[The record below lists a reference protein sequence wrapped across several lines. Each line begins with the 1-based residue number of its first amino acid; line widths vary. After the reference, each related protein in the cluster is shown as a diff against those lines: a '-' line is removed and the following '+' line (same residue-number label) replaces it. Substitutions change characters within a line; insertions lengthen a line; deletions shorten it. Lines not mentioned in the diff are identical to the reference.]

1 MKERHAAVGPS
12 GAIARVFQ
20 DSKLT
25 PLLAGIAILVGLVV
39 ILITPKEEEPQIEV
53 TMVDIL
59 VAFPG
64 AGVSEVE
71 NLIATPAEQVLSEV
85 KGIEHIYSVSRPGQ
99 AVITLEYEVGLPR
112 QEALV
117 RTYNQVYSNQDWLP
131 PDLGTRQPL
140 VKPRGIDDVPVMT
153 LTLFDP
159 DERHGG
165 EELTRLAHLLEVA
178 LKRIPGTRD
187 VYTIGGIADR
197 VEVRLDPARL
207 NGVGLTL
214 DDLQNALAAA
224 NTSSRETRVTRDGLS
239 LPLQA
244 GTLLEEVADV
254 RHLVVGMHQG
264 AAIRLSDVAEIRRGG
279 TVPERSVMMGF
290 GPAQDTDRPEFS
302 PGHLYPAVTLAI
314 AKKAGE
320 NAIDI
325 TTAIETRLGELTNR
339 LLPPDIEVVVS
350 RDYGKTATDKTRT
363 LIRDLV
369 TATLAVML
377 LVLAAMGW
385 RQALIVGTS
394 VLITL
399 LLTLVFSW
407 AWGFTLNRVS
417 LFALIFSIGILVD
430 DGIVI
435 TENIN
440 RRLASSRASARHV
453 VPLAVDEV
461 GTPTIMASLTIMAA
475 LIPMAFVS
483 GLMGPYMRPI
493 PINASAGMVISQLV
507 AFVVAPWLAMRLL
520 ARKRDTQHRDTQNR
534 DKKPRAMQATESKD
548 VAPQATDV
556 EQNTQEEGPGDEG
569 PGDEDT
575 KDQPSSGNNHSA
587 TGVNPLLQRL
597 FQALLGP
604 FLGRHPWRRRLLGLG
619 LLGLLLGAIAL
630 PVFQLVI
637 LKMLPFDNKSELQ
650 VVVDMPE
657 HTPMEQTQRVLLD
670 MGRYLESVPEI
681 AHWQSY
687 AGTASPINF
696 NGLVRQYYLREAPY
710 QGDIQITLADKTS
723 RQRSSHAIALAL
735 RDPLQAI
742 GERHAARVKIVEVPP
757 GPPVL
762 SPVVAEVYAV
772 TPEQRAALAR
782 HLAEQ
787 MREVKGLVDID
798 TTLHAPTRKW
808 NVVVDRDRAARLG
821 VSQAQVVMALQT
833 SLEGSAASYLHDP
846 QAKYPVPIRLI
857 LEEGD
862 KAQPARLLSLAV
874 RSRDGSR
881 VPLAS
886 IAEIQEVE
894 WAGVRYHKDLL
905 PVTYVTADMAG
916 EIDSPLYGMF
926 RMVERLSD
934 QQSAPQQTF
943 IRQPVLPESASL
955 KWDGEW
961 QITYETFRD
970 MGLAYSVGVFMIFV
984 LLVAQFRSYLLPL
997 LVMAPIPLTLIG
1009 IMPGHALLD
1018 REFTATSMIGMIA
1031 LAGIIVRNSI
1041 LLVVFIRQLRDE
1053 GVALDDAVV
1062 LAGAVRLK
1070 PIALTAV
1077 SAMLGAFF
1085 ILADP
1090 IFNGLAISLIFG
1102 LAASTLLT
1110 LLVVPL
1116 LYYALERA
1124 REGRA
1129 SP

>member
-1 MKERHAAVGPS
+1 MKERSPAVGPS

-25 PLLAGIAILVGLVV
+25 PLLAGIAILMGLII

-53 TMVDIL
+53 TMVDIM

-71 NLIATPAEQVLSEV
+71 NLVATPAEQVLSEV
-85 KGIEHIYSVSRPGQ
+85 KGIEHVYSVSRPGQ

-131 PDLGTRQPL
+131 ADLGTRQPL

-153 LTLFDP
+153 LTLYDP

-197 VEVRLDPARL
+197 VDVRLDPARL

-214 DDLQNALAAA
+214 DDLQNALVAA
-224 NTSSRETRVTRDGLS
+224 NTSSRETRVTQDGLS

-254 RHLVVGMHQG
+254 RRLIVGMHG
-264 AAIRLSDVAEIRRGG
+264 DAAVRLSDVADIRRGG
-279 TVPERSVMMGF
+279 TVPDQSVMMGF
-290 GPAQDTDRPEFS
+290 GPAGDADRPGAE
-302 PGHLYPAVTLAI
+302 PGKLFPAVTLAI
-314 AKKAGE
+314 AKKTGE

-325 TTAIETRLGELTNR
+325 TTAIATRLDALTNR
-339 LLPPDIEVVVS
+339 ILPPGIEVVVT
-350 RDYGKTATDKTRT
+350 RDYGKTATDKTQT

-385 RQALIVGTS
+385 RQALIVGTA

-435 TENIN
+435 TENIH
-440 RRLASSRASARHV
+440 RRLVSGRGAARRLI
-453 VPLAVDEV
+453 PQAVDEV

-507 AFVVAPWLAMRLL
+507 AFVVAPWLALRLL
-520 ARKRDTQHRDTQNR
+520 ARQRD
-534 DKKPRAMQATESKD
+534 
-548 VAPQATDV
+548 
-556 EQNTQEEGPGDEG
+556 EQN
-569 PGDEDT
+569 
-575 KDQPSSGNNHSA
+575 PSAGNDASGHSA
-587 TGVNPLLQRL
+587 EGVNPRIKRL
-597 FQALLGP
+597 FVALLGP
-604 FLGRHPWRRRLLGLG
+604 FLGAHRWRRRLLGLG
-619 LLGLLLGAIAL
+619 LLGLLLGALAL
-630 PVFQLVI
+630 PLVQAVI

-657 HTPMEQTQRVLLD
+657 STPMEQTQRVMLE
-670 MGRYLESVPEI
+670 MGRHLEGVPEI

-696 NGLVRQYYLREAPY
+696 NGLVRQYYLRESPY
-710 QGDIQITLADKTS
+710 QGDIQITLADKQARS
-723 RQRSSHAIALAL
+723 RSSHAIALAL
-735 RDPLQAI
+735 RGPLQAI
-742 GERHAARVKIVEVPP
+742 GERHDARVKIVEVPP

-762 SPVVAEVYAV
+762 SPVVAEVYAA
-772 TPEQRAALAR
+772 TPEQRAALAHR
-782 HLAEQ
+782 VAGTMH
-787 MREVKGLVDID
+787 EVEGLVDID
-798 TTLHAPTRKW
+798 TTLAAPTTRW
-808 NVVVDRDRAARLG
+808 EVVVDRDRAARLG
-821 VSQAQVVMALQT
+821 VSQAQVSEALQA
-833 SLEGSAASYLHDP
+833 SLEGSAASYLHDA

-857 LEEGD
+857 LAEGD

-886 IAEIQEVE
+886 IAEIRESP
-894 WAGVRYHKDLL
+894 WPGLRYHKDLQ

-926 RMVERLSD
+926 DTVARLSAQD
-934 QQSAPQQTF
+934 TPPAQTF
-943 IRQPVLPESASL
+943 IEPPVLPGEPSL

-970 MGLAYSVGVFMIFV
+970 MGLAYSVGIFMIFV

-1009 IMPGHALLD
+1009 ILPGHALLG

-1041 LLVVFIRQLRDE
+1041 LLVVFIRQLLDE
-1053 GVALDDAVV
+1053 GVALEEAVV

-1090 IFNGLAISLIFG
+1090 IFNGLAISLVFG

-1116 LYYALERA
+1116 LYYVM
-1124 REGRA
+1124 A
-1129 SP
+1129 SR